1 MAPNP
6 ADPIDRLLADLS
18 SVYTTA
24 SQGAARFVAGP
35 SGVFVLVS
43 GGDDLGQAAE
53 RAARLAAVTR
63 TALADHLSWVPFV
76 DAVVVTAAGAHRR
89 PAGPANEEI
98 TVHATAV
105 PLDLLGEV
113 LVEGRAVIDD
123 AALDVIGTL
132 VGNDALVP
140 WRTESGPGSDKID
153 LCEPTANS
161 TAKA

>member
-1 MAPNP
+1 
-6 ADPIDRLLADLS
+6 
-18 SVYTTA
+18 
-24 SQGAARFVAGP
+24 
-35 SGVFVLVS
+35 VFVLDS

-76 DAVVVTAAGAHRR
+76 DAVVVTAAGAHHKS
-89 PAGPANEEI
+89 PGPTKQEI

-123 AALDVIGTL
+123 AALDVIGKL
-132 VGNDALVP
+132 VGNDTLAP
-140 WRTESGPGSDKID
+140 WRTESAAGSDKID
-153 LCEPTANS
+153 LCEPTANT